1 MKAAV
6 RSAYG
11 SPDVLRVEEVA
22 TPVPGGNELLIRVCA
37 SSANRSD
44 LHVLTGRPFFM
55 RFFTGLLRPRQP
67 STGTVFAGRIEAV
80 GRDVRS
86 FAVGDKVM
94 GFGGVFGMGSH
105 AEYLVFSENKGVVGM
120 PANLDYPQAAA
131 CIEGAYYAYSDFPR
145 LKPQPGQS
153 ALINGATGAIGT
165 AFVQLFAIHGVR
177 TTAVCHRD
185 HFDLVRSLG
194 ADRLIDYTTGDFTR
208 DSERHDFIF
217 DTVGTTSFPRCRPLL
232 KEKGIYAGNNPW
244 DLVWALRTIRSKGQK
259 VLLTPPSDIKTCLL
273 AIRELIEAG
282 KFVPVI
288 DRTWPLDGIADA
300 FRYVAAGMK
309 IGNVVIDLE

>member
-11 SPDVLRVEEVA
+11 SPDVLRVAEIA
-22 TPVPGGNELLIRVCA
+22 TPSPRDNELLIRVCA
-37 SSANRSD
+37 STANRSD

-55 RFFTGLLRPRQP
+55 RFFTGLLAPRQP

-80 GRDVRS
+80 GPDVQS
-86 FAVGDKVM
+86 FAVGQKVM
-94 GFGGVFGMGSH
+94 GFGGVFGMGAH
-105 AEYLVFSENKGVVGM
+105 AEYLAFPENKGVVGM
-120 PANLDYPQAAA
+120 PANLDYAQAAA

-153 ALINGATGAIGT
+153 ALIVGATGAIGT
-165 AFVQLFAIHGVR
+165 AFVQLFSIHGVH

-185 HFDLVRSLG
+185 HFDLVRTLG
-194 ADRLIDYTTGDFTR
+194 AEGLIDYTTEDFTQVA
-208 DSERHDFIF
+208 ERYDFIF

-232 KEKGIYAGNNPW
+232 REKGVYAGNNPR
-244 DLVWALRTIRSKGQK
+244 DLIWALRTIRSKGKK
-259 VLLTPPSDIKTCLL
+259 VLLTPPSDVKTCLL
-273 AIRELIEAG
+273 AIRELIEAR

-300 FRYVAAGMK
+300 FRYVATGMK
-309 IGNVVIDLE
+309 IGNVVIQLE